1 MNTSMMPVAPL
12 DGMQIVGF
20 IWIVAVW
27 LYIAYL
33 AAKVL
38 KGASDGA

>member
-1 MNTSMMPVAPL
+1 MDTSMMPVAPL

-20 IWIVAVW
+20 IWIVAIW

-38 KGASDGA
+38 KETSDGS